1 MSAQALPP
9 ALVADMLQFSE
20 ESLKYVSTRC
30 GDGDKLKGFSLRTET
45 GVVESEA
52 RRAWRGEKR

>member
-1 MSAQALPP
+1 
-9 ALVADMLQFSE
+9 MLQFSE